1 MRNQSHISNINSNQN
16 INKNTDIITTL
27 IHEYLYKKEY
37 VKTLDS
43 YQEELGEKIKSGKYY
58 SLTNKDI
65 SDSSLLNYFESGNKV
80 EFFKQWKRLIPNH
93 MKLTEPT
100 LCKLDFNLEIYFA
113 LFPIMGNKPVN
124 QKAQSELRQ
133 NMEDFKKYL
142 EKKEIELSKTT
153 EFLAYYALPYIPNPK
168 GHPTYAQLF
177 KPEWVKDLKNQL
189 INCIKFY
196 LPSPDKKYP
205 AIYDLIN
212 GKNIKMNNN
221 MNYKHKEEEI
231 KNNNNLNNIDNNVI
245 NNNINNIENNNNHKI
260 NLELKAENEKLIEEI
275 KKLKTKDEKSKIAF
289 IDSQKTWSNLA
300 LNIISY
306 SFFGLIDI
314 YNTVANN
321 TQNPQVE
328 KIRQKLVKYQNFL
341 KRNMEEL
348 EKNKNAN
355 NSSLMV
361 KNDEID
367 TIENS
372 MLNQNNLSS
381 KKNNNNNNTNV
392 VNYSMKN
399 NINNIKLGDKD
410 TLGNSNGNMNI
421 LNEKENDNNIN
432 NYSRDEN
439 DNINNNNI
447 DNIENQNENI
457 QKGKSIQIDYEPENL
472 IDMKR
477 FISALNHKI
486 QVDDNK
492 LIYIFREIRLRIFRR
507 NNRQL
512 SELTLYELFMYD
524 LFGTLSKSSYLF
536 HELINNQI
544 LNLEV
549 MKILNALASL
559 NKGRNYL
566 LAKETLI
573 DDIVQCMIREST
585 DSDLRQKCLGTIQK
599 FTLRSQPQNKLIEL
613 NVIHYI
619 VNLFA
624 CESDTLSD
632 YTIEYGLALIMNL
645 SLRKAGRE
653 KFEAIADKTIQ
664 ILQKFMDKDNIQ
676 VLTCINGT
684 LYSLLKKQKF
694 KNEARNKGLDIQ
706 LKNAKIDNPQLK
718 KQITYI
724 LEELNKPPEEEEE
737 YDENFEEDINAKDD
751 DENNYDDYS
760 EGESIDDNFLEEHYK
775 ILGDFIIKNN
785 ELNKIEEIKIMKFIQ
800 NDPSMARA
808 LMNNNKSAITNSMT
822 STFRAD
828 DGYKPLHRPTTPMSN
843 MSMTGTSL
851 IYKNNNYKENEYDNN
866 KIKIPEDSAK
876 AFMKKDK
883 IKRTPPRN
891 YDK

>member
-245 NNNINNIENNNNHKI
+245 NNNFNNIENNNNHKI

-306 SFFGLIDI
+306 SFGLIDI

-355 NSSLMV
+355 NSSFMV

-392 VNYSMKN
+392 VYYSMKN

-447 DNIENQNENI
+447 DNTENQNENI

>member
-1 MRNQSHISNINSNQN
+1 MRNQPHNNNQSINQ
-16 INKNTDIITTL
+16 NTDIISTL
-27 IHEYLYKKEY
+27 IHEYLYKKDY
-37 VKTLDS
+37 TKTLDS
-43 YQEELGEKIKSGKYY
+43 YQEELGEKIKSGKFYFNQY
-58 SLTNKDI
+58 KDI
-65 SDSSLLNYFESGNKV
+65 SDSSLLNYFESGNKQ

-93 MKLTEPT
+93 MKLIEPT

-124 QKAQSELRQ
+124 QKAQTELKQ

-177 KPEWVKDLKNQL
+177 KPEWISDLKAQL

-196 LPSPDKKYP
+196 LPSPEKKYP
-205 AIYDLIN
+205 AIYDLVN
-212 GKNIKMNNN
+212 GKNIKMNIN
-221 MNYKHKEEEI
+221 KQRKEEI
-231 KNNNNLNNIDNNVI
+231 KNNNLNNIDNNVNI
-245 NNNINNIENNNNHKI
+245 NNNNLDNNNNIKI
-260 NLELKAENEKLIEEI
+260 NIELKNENEKLIEEL
-275 KKLKTKDEKSKIAF
+275 KKLKAKDEKSKIAF

-306 SFFGLIDI
+306 SFGLIDI
-314 YNTVANN
+314 YNNVANN
-321 TQNPQVE
+321 VQNPQVE

-361 KNDEID
+361 KKEELDG
-367 TIENS
+367 IENS
-372 MLNQNNLSS
+372 LLNQNNASA
-381 KKNNNNNNTNV
+381 KKNNNNINNNINNNNNNNNII
-392 VNYSMKN
+392 NYSMKN
-399 NINNIKLGDKD
+399 NINNAKLGDKD
-410 TLGNSNGNMNI
+410 TLGNSNNNMNI
-421 LNEKENDNNIN
+421 ITENMNDNNNIN

-439 DNINNNNI
+439 ENNNNNI
-447 DNIENQNENI
+447 ENIENENDNL
-457 QKGKSIQIDYEPENL
+457 QKGKSIQIDYEPDNL

-477 FISALNHKI
+477 FISALSHKI

-573 DDIVQCMIREST
+573 DDIVQCMIREKT

-624 CESDTLSD
+624 YESDSLSD

-694 KNEARNKGLDIQ
+694 KNEARKKGLDVK

-737 YDENFEEDINAKDD
+737 YDENFEEDINAKDE
-751 DENNYDDYS
+751 DENNYDDIS
-760 EGESIDDNFLEEHYK
+760 EGESIDGNLLEEHYK

-785 ELNKIEEIKIMKFIQ
+785 ELNKIEENKILKFMQ

-808 LMNNNKSAITNSMT
+808 LTNNNKSAITNSMT

>member
-306 SFFGLIDI
+306 SFGLIDI

-447 DNIENQNENI
+447 DNIDNQNENI

>member
-306 SFFGLIDI
+306 SFGLIDI

-381 KKNNNNNNTNV
+381 KKNNNNNNNTNV

-447 DNIENQNENI
+447 DNTENQNENI